1 MVITGL
7 CVSCVALLVSIFLI
21 DNLRL
26 TDEQSLQ
33 ESENIV
39 AKGEKKAAVGE
50 KRRDQAQPVVQ
61 TD

>member
-7 CVSCVALLVSIFLI
+7 CVSCVALLVSILLI

-33 ESENIV
+33 ESEDIV
-39 AKGEKKAAVGE
+39 AKGEKKVPVGE

-61 TD
+61 TH